1 MLILQFKFWKVQGE
15 GKGGGVTKEY
25 NTERVQYIPFLKEY
39 NIYLFLC
46 PVSPTQCCVSGTSYM
61 NDKNCSPKCSQ
72 ISTQHWKCEEGY
84 WFQSF
89 CDWLSQKKYIKVF
102 LWQFWLLTAWGSVFW
117 SSFMKSYEKRFSKWK
132 WKLLKFLAPKLT
144 IFLIFRNY
152 QLFCIGVSTS

>member
-15 GKGGGVTKEY
+15 RGRGGGARKST
-25 NTERVQYIPFLKEY
+25 ILKEY

-46 PVSPTQCCVSGTSYM
+46 PVPLTQCCVSGTSYM
-61 NDKNCSPKCSQ
+61 NDKNCSPKFSQ
-72 ISTQHWKCEEGY
+72 ISTQHWKSEEGY
-84 WFQSF
+84 WFQS
-89 CDWLSQKKYIKVF
+89 DWLSQKKYIKVF

-117 SSFMKSYEKRFSKWK
+117 SSFMKSYEKRFWKWK

-152 QLFCIGVSTS
+152 QLLCVGVSTS